1 MTFKVTIFC
10 RPPHKQEYHNP
21 VRFFNAL
28 AMLSHILPKAEI
40 SIRENLNWLYIL
52 RNLMLFG
59 VVILVFIAV
68 HGLSIEL
75 PMNQLWLAIFAIS
88 ILNLYTWLRLR
99 TPEPV
104 TEHEIFSQ
112 ICMDVLA
119 LAYLLYLT
127 GGASNPIIWV
137 FLLPLI
143 VTAIMLPQSYAWNM
157 VIITSCVYTVLI
169 AYNIPLPALAPHAE
183 HHMTNLTPEM
193 SLRMQLLEDRRYFN
207 LHIFGMWF
215 GFVFSSGLVA
225 FFVVALAKTLKER
238 ERSLAEAREAALR
251 DERVVSLGTLAANA
265 AHDMGTPLGTIAILT
280 HQIAEDFPEYRFP
293 ELNEKLVIL
302 KQQLERCKQALSVM
316 SASAGE
322 MRAESGKV
330 VHVSEY
336 LDDVLKQWRTHK
348 AATKLKLFIA
358 HNVDLDA
365 QIIAERTLTHS
376 LINILN
382 NASEVTR
389 DDAGIEFHAEWDI
402 DSLCVKIRDFGP
414 GLPPGLVGFAGQ
426 QPVKSNKQGMGV
438 GLFLACTTIKRL
450 KGTISFNNLDE
461 GGACVEIHLPLI
473 TKESAYDRSYHG

>member
-1 MTFKVTIFC
+1 
-10 RPPHKQEYHNP
+10 
-21 VRFFNAL
+21 
-28 AMLSHILPKAEI
+28 MLSHILPKAEI

-52 RNLMLFG
+52 RNLLLFG
-59 VVILVFIAV
+59 VVISVFIAV
-68 HGLSIEL
+68 HGLGIEL

-169 AYNIPLPALAPHAE
+169 AYNVPLPALAPHSE

-207 LHIFGMWF
+207 LHVFGMWF
-215 GFVFSSGLVA
+215 GFVFSAGLVA
-225 FFVVALAKTLKER
+225 FFIIALAKTLKER
-238 ERSLAEAREAALR
+238 ERSLAEARESALR
-251 DERVVSLGTLAANA
+251 DERVVSLGTLAASA
-265 AHDMGTPLGTIAILT
+265 AHDMGTPLGTIAILA
-280 HQIAEDFPEYRFP
+280 HEMAEEFPEHRFP
-293 ELNEKLVIL
+293 ELNQKLVIL
-302 KQQLERCKQALSVM
+302 KQQLDRCKQALSVM

-322 MRAESGKV
+322 MRAESGQV
-330 VHVSEY
+330 MLVSDY
-336 LDDVLKQWRTHK
+336 IDQVLNQWRVHK
-348 AATKLKLFIA
+348 PSTKLNLFVSGD
-358 HNVDLDA
+358 VDTQA
-365 QIIAERTLTHS
+365 EIIAERTLTHS

-382 NASEVTR
+382 NAAEAT
-389 DDAGIEFHAEWDI
+389 DGDAGIEFHAHWDDFTLI
-402 DSLCVKIRDFGP
+402 LKIRDFGP
-414 GLPPGLVGFAGQ
+414 GLPVEFVDFAGQ
-426 QPVKSNKQGMGV
+426 KPVKSNKQGMGV
-438 GLFLACTTIKRL
+438 GLFLTYTTIKRL
-450 KGTISFNNLDE
+450 GGTIRFNNLE
-461 GGACVEIHLPLI
+461 TGGACVEISLPIL
-473 TKESAYDRSYHG
+473 TKESMYDGNFYG

>member
-1 MTFKVTIFC
+1 
-10 RPPHKQEYHNP
+10 
-21 VRFFNAL
+21 
-28 AMLSHILPKAEI
+28 MLSHILPKAEI

-52 RNLMLFG
+52 RNLMLF
-59 VVILVFIAV
+59 VVVLAVFFAV
-68 HGLSIEL
+68 HGLGIVL

-169 AYNIPLPALAPHAE
+169 AYNVPLPALAPHAD
-183 HHMTNLTPEM
+183 HSNMTNLTPEM

-207 LHIFGMWF
+207 LHVFGMWF

-225 FFVVALAKTLKER
+225 FFIVALAKTLKER
-238 ERSLAEAREAALR
+238 ERSLAEARESALR
-251 DERVVSLGTLAANA
+251 DERVISLGTLAASA
-265 AHDMGTPLGTIAILT
+265 AHDMGTPLGTIAILA
-280 HQIAEDFPEYRFP
+280 HDLAEDFPDHRFP
-293 ELNEKLVIL
+293 ELNQKLTIL
-302 KQQLERCKQALSVM
+302 QQQVERCKQALSVM

-322 MRAESGKV
+322 LRAESGKV
-330 VHVSEY
+330 MRVADYVDE
-336 LDDVLKQWRTHK
+336 VLNQWRTHK
-348 AATKLKLFIA
+348 AATKLNLSISGS
-358 HNVDLDA
+358 VDLEA
-365 QIIAERTLTHS
+365 LIIAERTLTHS

-382 NASEVTR
+382 NAAEAT
-389 DDAGIEFHAEWDI
+389 DDTGIDFHANWDANTL
-402 DSLCVKIRDFGP
+402 SLKIRDHGP
-414 GLPPGLVGFAGQ
+414 GLPAELIDFAGHK
-426 QPVKSNKQGMGV
+426 PVKSNKQGMGV
-438 GLFLACTTIKRL
+438 GLFLTYTTIMRL
-450 KGTISFNNLDE
+450 RGTISFNNLE
-461 GGACVEIHLPLI
+461 SGGACVEISLPLL
-473 TKESAYDRSYHG
+473 TKESENDRNFYG

>member
-1 MTFKVTIFC
+1 
-10 RPPHKQEYHNP
+10 
-21 VRFFNAL
+21 
-28 AMLSHILPKAEI
+28 MLSHILPKAEI

-52 RNLMLFG
+52 RNLMLF
-59 VVILVFIAV
+59 VVILAVFFAV
-68 HGLSIEL
+68 HGLGIEL
-75 PMNQLWLAIFAIS
+75 PMNHLWLAIFAIS
-88 ILNLYTWLRLR
+88 MLNLYTWLRLR

-119 LAYLLYLT
+119 LSYLLYLT

-183 HHMTNLTPEM
+183 HHNMTNLTPEM

-207 LHIFGMWF
+207 LHVFGMWF
-215 GFVFSSGLVA
+215 GFVFSAGLVA

-238 ERSLAEAREAALR
+238 ERSLSEARESALR
-251 DERVVSLGTLAANA
+251 DERVVSLGTLAASA
-265 AHDMGTPLGTIAILT
+265 AHDMGTPLGTITILA
-280 HQIAEDFPEYRFP
+280 HELAEEFPAQRFP
-293 ELNEKLVIL
+293 ELNQKLVIL
-302 KQQLERCKQALSVM
+302 QQQVDRCKKALSVM

-330 VHVSEY
+330 MLVSDYIDEI
-336 LDDVLKQWRTHK
+336 LNQWRTHK
-348 AATKLKLFIA
+348 PATKLNLFISGSA
-358 HNVDLDA
+358 DLEA

-382 NASEVTR
+382 NAAEATTA
-389 DDAGIEFHAEWDI
+389 DQGIEFHANWDAS
-402 DSLCVKIRDFGP
+402 SLTLKIRDFGP
-414 GLPPGLVGFAGQ
+414 GLPSELLDLAGQ
-426 QPVKSNKQGMGV
+426 KPVKSNKQGMGV
-438 GLFLACTTIKRL
+438 GLFLTYTTIKRL
-450 KGTISFNNLDE
+450 RGTISFNNLNS
-461 GGACVEIHLPLI
+461 GGACVEISLPLL
-473 TKESAYDRSYHG
+473 TKESAYDRNFYG

>member
-1 MTFKVTIFC
+1 
-10 RPPHKQEYHNP
+10 
-21 VRFFNAL
+21 
-28 AMLSHILPKAEI
+28 MLSHILPKAEI

-52 RNLMLFG
+52 RNLMLF
-59 VVILVFIAV
+59 VVIVAVFFAV
-68 HGLSIEL
+68 HGLGIQL
-75 PMNQLWLAIFAIS
+75 PMNHLWLAIFAIS

-119 LAYLLYLT
+119 LSYLLYLT

-157 VIITSCVYTVLI
+157 VIITSCIYTVLI
-169 AYNIPLPALAPHAE
+169 AYNIPLPALAPHAD
-183 HHMTNLTPEM
+183 HHDMLNLTPEM

-207 LHIFGMWF
+207 LHVFGMWF

-238 ERSLAEAREAALR
+238 ERSLAEARESALR
-251 DERVVSLGTLAANA
+251 DERVVSLGTLAASA
-265 AHDMGTPLGTIAILT
+265 AHDMGTPLGTIAILA
-280 HQIAEDFPEYRFP
+280 HELAEDFPEHRFP
-293 ELNEKLVIL
+293 ELNQKLMIL
-302 KQQLERCKQALSVM
+302 QQQVDRCKQALSVM

-330 VHVSEY
+330 MLVSDY
-336 LDDVLKQWRTHK
+336 LDEVLNQWRTHK
-348 AATKLKLFIA
+348 AATKLNLFIPGT
-358 HNVDLDA
+358 VDLQA

-382 NASEVTR
+382 NAAEVTT
-389 DDAGIEFHAEWDI
+389 DAGIEFHADWDAATL
-402 DSLCVKIRDFGP
+402 SLKIRDFGP
-414 GLPPGLVGFAGQ
+414 GLPSELIDFAGQ
-426 QPVKSNKQGMGV
+426 QPVKSSKQGMGV
-438 GLFLACTTIKRL
+438 GLFLTYTTIKRL
-450 KGTISFNNLDE
+450 RGTIRFQNLKP
-461 GGACVEIHLPLI
+461 GGASVEISLPLI
-473 TKESAYDRSYHG
+473 TKESDYDRNYYG

>member
-1 MTFKVTIFC
+1 
-10 RPPHKQEYHNP
+10 
-21 VRFFNAL
+21 
-28 AMLSHILPKAEI
+28 MLSHILPKAEI

-59 VVILVFIAV
+59 VVVSVFVAV
-68 HGLSIEL
+68 HGLGIEL

-169 AYNIPLPALAPHAE
+169 AYNVPLPALAPHAE
-183 HHMTNLTPEM
+183 HHGMGSMTPEM

-207 LHIFGMWF
+207 LHVFGMWF
-215 GFVFSSGLVA
+215 GFVFSAGLVA
-225 FFVVALAKTLKER
+225 FFIIALAKTLKES
-238 ERSLAEAREAALR
+238 ERSLADARESALR
-251 DERVVSLGTLAANA
+251 DERVVSLGTLAASA
-265 AHDMGTPLGTIAILT
+265 AHDMGTPLGTIAILA
-280 HQIAEDFPEYRFP
+280 HDLAEDFPEHRFP
-293 ELNEKLVIL
+293 ELNQKLVIL
-302 KQQLERCKQALSVM
+302 QQQLDRCKQALSVM

-330 VHVSEY
+330 MRVSDY
-336 LDDVLKQWRTHK
+336 IDQVLNQWRTHK
-348 AATKLKLFIA
+348 PGTKLNLFISGKVEA
-358 HNVDLDA
+358 DA

-382 NASEVTR
+382 NAAEATDS
-389 DDAGIEFHAEWDI
+389 DAGIEFHANWDNLNL
-402 DSLCVKIRDFGP
+402 SLKIRDFGP
-414 GLPPGLVGFAGQ
+414 GLPPELVDFAGQ
-426 QPVKSNKQGMGV
+426 KPVKSNKQGMGV
-438 GLFLACTTIKRL
+438 GLFLTYTTIKRL
-450 KGTISFNNLDE
+450 GGTIYFNNLAS
-461 GGACVEIHLPLI
+461 GGACVEISLPII
-473 TKESAYDRSYHG
+473 TKESAYDRNFFG

>member
-1 MTFKVTIFC
+1 
-10 RPPHKQEYHNP
+10 
-21 VRFFNAL
+21 
-28 AMLSHILPKAEI
+28 MLSHILPKAEI

-52 RNLMLFG
+52 RNLMLFL
-59 VVILVFIAV
+59 VVMAVFFAV
-68 HGLSIEL
+68 HGLGIDL

-119 LAYLLYLT
+119 LSYLLYLT

-157 VIITSCVYTVLI
+157 VIITSCIYTVLI
-169 AYNIPLPALAPHAE
+169 AYNVPLPALAPHAE
-183 HHMTNLTPEM
+183 HHNMSNLTPEM

-207 LHIFGMWF
+207 LHVFGMWF

-225 FFVVALAKTLKER
+225 FFVVALAKTLKDR
-238 ERSLAEAREAALR
+238 ERSLAEARESALR
-251 DERVVSLGTLAANA
+251 DERVVSLGTLAASA
-265 AHDMGTPLGTIAILT
+265 AHDMGTPLGTIAILA
-280 HQIAEDFPEYRFP
+280 HELAEDFPDHRFP
-293 ELNEKLVIL
+293 ELNQKLMIL
-302 KQQLERCKQALSVM
+302 QQQVDRCKQALSVM

-330 VHVSEY
+330 MLVSDYIDE
-336 LDDVLKQWRTHK
+336 VLNQWRTHK
-348 AATKLKLFIA
+348 AATKLNLFISP
-358 HNVDLDA
+358 HVNLQA

-382 NASEVTR
+382 NAAEATQ
-389 DDAGIEFHAEWDI
+389 DDLGIEFHVDWNSA
-402 DSLCVKIRDFGP
+402 SLSLKIRDFGP
-414 GLPPGLVGFAGQ
+414 GLPSELVDFAGQ
-426 QPVKSNKQGMGV
+426 KPVKSNKQGMGV
-438 GLFLACTTIKRL
+438 GLFLTYSTIKRL
-450 KGTISFNNLDE
+450 KGTISFSNLE
-461 GGACVEIHLPLI
+461 SGGACVEISLPLL
-473 TKESAYDRSYHG
+473 TKESEHDGFHG

>member
-1 MTFKVTIFC
+1 
-10 RPPHKQEYHNP
+10 
-21 VRFFNAL
+21 
-28 AMLSHILPKAEI
+28 MLSHILPKAEI

-59 VVILVFIAV
+59 VVICVFVAV
-68 HGLSIEL
+68 HGLGIEL

-88 ILNLYTWLRLR
+88 ILNLFTWLRLR

-207 LHIFGMWF
+207 LHVFGMWF
-215 GFVFSSGLVA
+215 GFVFSAGLVA
-225 FFVVALAKTLKER
+225 FFIIALAKTLKER
-238 ERSLAEAREAALR
+238 ERSLAEARESALR
-251 DERVVSLGTLAANA
+251 DERVVSLGTLAASA
-265 AHDMGTPLGTIAILT
+265 AHDMGTPLGTISILA
-280 HQIAEDFPEYRFP
+280 HELAEDFPEHRFP
-293 ELNEKLVIL
+293 ELNQKLVIL
-302 KQQLERCKQALSVM
+302 KQQLDRCKQALSVM

-322 MRAESGKV
+322 MRAESGQV
-330 VHVSEY
+330 MLVSDY
-336 LDDVLKQWRTHK
+336 IDQILNQWRTHK
-348 AATKLKLFIA
+348 PSTKLNLFVSGE
-358 HNVDLDA
+358 VDTQA

-382 NASEVTR
+382 NAAEAT
-389 DDAGIEFHAEWDI
+389 DDNAGIEFHARWD
-402 DSLCVKIRDFGP
+402 DFNLSLKIRDFGP
-414 GLPPGLVGFAGQ
+414 GLPPEFVDFAGQ
-426 QPVKSNKQGMGV
+426 KPVKSNKQGMGV
-438 GLFLACTTIKRL
+438 GLFLTYTTIKRL
-450 KGTISFNNLDE
+450 GGTIHFNNLE
-461 GGACVEIHLPLI
+461 SGGACVEISLPIL
-473 TKESAYDRSYHG
+473 TKESVHDRNHYG